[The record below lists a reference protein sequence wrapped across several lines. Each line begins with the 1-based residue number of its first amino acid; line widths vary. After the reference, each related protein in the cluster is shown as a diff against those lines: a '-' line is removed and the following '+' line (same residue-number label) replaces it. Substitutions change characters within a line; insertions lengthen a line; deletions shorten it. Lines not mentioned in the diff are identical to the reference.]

1 MPTDDPYAIFFHE
14 YLRSATELT
23 AKIALHLDR
32 LAVDPSAA
40 EDLVELRRAW
50 HSLRGNSAFVPDCPI
65 TAMAESA
72 EEAVEA
78 VIAGPSAIGPLV
90 APLRTVLGEAQAW
103 VNAASTTTGRRDARS
118 SRELVA
124 ALAALAAARRAA
136 SAPHRY
142 FYGGEDVSDLLEM
155 LEREETAAGAAGMG
169 HGTVHP
175 PAPPELGAA
184 LERIARLAKL
194 EGETAAA
201 ELAAART
208 GEIRDVIRFL
218 AARVT
223 CVTGR

>member
-1 MPTDDPYAIFFHE
+1 MDDPFAIFFHE

-23 AKIALHLDR
+23 AKIGLHLDR
-32 LAVDPSAA
+32 LTIDPASA
-40 EDLVELRRAW
+40 EDLVGLRRAW

-65 TAMAESA
+65 TAMAEAA
-72 EEAVEA
+72 EEAVDA
-78 VIAGPSAIGPLV
+78 VLEGPSPIAPLIG
-90 APLRTVLGEAQAW
+90 PLRTVLGEAQAW
-103 VNAASTTTGRRDARS
+103 VTAAESQTPGKRDARA

-142 FYGGEDVSDLLEM
+142 FYGGEDVSELLEL
-155 LEREETAAGAAGMG
+155 LEREETAAGMEAGSARS
-169 HGTVHP
+169 
-175 PAPPELGAA
+175 PAPPELGPA
-184 LERIARLAKL
+184 LDRVARLAKI
-194 EGETAAA
+194 EGGTAPA
-201 ELAAART
+201 ELEAART